1 MILKSLYPTFLL
13 ACLRLRLLIL
23 LLIRLFRRLILYALL
38 RVQLLLISL
47 GNVRGLDDLDHLR
60 VVRSRS
66 SLMSTI

>member
-23 LLIRLFRRLILYALL
+23 LVIRLFRRLILYALL